1 METSIIKY
9 NPDGKDASTRTHE
22 IVVKPV
28 DVMGEVIFD
37 VTAPDRSI
45 CSNLSL
51 EAARQVRDALDA
63 AIKHIKSQ
71 PVVVERYGYRFTMPV
86 GWDKNLADAVS
97 VVTLLQDCIK
107 VEDNR
112 G

>member
-9 NPDGKDASTRTHE
+9 NPDGKEASSRIHE
-22 IVVKPV
+22 IVVKAV
-28 DVMGEVIFD
+28 DELGEVIFD
-37 VTAPDRSI
+37 VVAPDKSI

-51 EAARQVRDALDA
+51 EAARQVRDSLDA
-63 AIKHIKSQ
+63 AIKHIKSK
-71 PVVVERYGYRFTMPV
+71 PVVVERYGFKFIMPV
-86 GWDKNLADAVS
+86 GWDKNPESTTVA
-97 VVTLLQDCIK
+97 TLLQDCTR